1 MRKAIP
7 KTPDSSDAPL
17 SGDSKDFLARLSLL
31 RGWPANKAGA
41 ASSDSGAGGAGVRL
55 GQRQILRENGE
66 PSYNVFGVKAT
77 ASWKGPVTE
86 ITTTEYENGEAKK

>member
-1 MRKAIP
+1 MRRSPATV
-7 KTPDSSDAPL
+7 KTFWPGFRSRRD
-17 SGDSKDFLARLSLL
+17 
-31 RGWPANKAGA
+31 WPANKAGA
-41 ASSDSGAGGAGVRL
+41 ASSDSGAGGAGVGL